1 MTKMIQFELRKIFSK
16 RLTQIALIMI
26 LVFSAVLGFSSF
38 QNKYAFD
45 GISKEGSGKAAV
57 EIDKEIAT
65 KYEGLLTDEK
75 VQQMMNDFSSN
86 TDLHGMNAAY
96 LYHNAMQ
103 SVVFTRFSDTDGN
116 WNGSSVADVFGGE
129 SIQIGYVD
137 GWLTT
142 SQNMVKIFLILSL
155 VVVIMIAPVF
165 CSEYGGVDNIILT
178 SKYGRSKCSAAKVGA
193 GLIATFII
201 TLAVV
206 VANLLFAFV
215 LYGKEG
221 LDCSILFAPM
231 PFGEGYIPFNMTCG
245 TLLEYQVL
253 LVFTGTMSVAGITLL
268 ISSISKNQ
276 MVAVVTSAAAYFF
289 PMILPLS
296 ETNPLFRYIGLLPMY
311 HAQFVSLM
319 SVEQM
324 SNGVFYAVWAIPVAV
339 IFIAISI
346 FASRRVFA
354 KHQVS

>member
-1 MTKMIQFELRKIFSK
+1 MTKLIRFELRKIFSK
-16 RLTQIALIMI
+16 RLTQIVLILI
-26 LVFSAVLGFSSF
+26 LLFSVILGFSSY

-103 SVVFTRFSDTDGN
+103 SAVFTRFSDIDGN

-129 SIQIGYVD
+129 SINIGYVD

-142 SQNMVKIFLILSL
+142 SQNMVKILLILSL
-155 VVVIMIAPVF
+155 VIIIMIAPVF

-178 SKYGRSKCSAAKVGA
+178 SKYGRTKCSAAKVGA
-193 GLIATFII
+193 GLIAAFIV

-206 VANLLFAFV
+206 AANLLFAFV

-221 LDCSILFAPM
+221 LDCSTLFAPM
-231 PFGEGYIPFNMTCG
+231 SFGEGYIPFNITCG
-245 TLLEYQVL
+245 TLLKYQVL
-253 LVFTGTMSVAGITLL
+253 LAFTGTMSVAGIALL
-268 ISSISKNQ
+268 ISAISKNQ
-276 MVAVVTSAAAYFF
+276 MVSVVASAAAYFF
-289 PMILPLS
+289 PMVLPLS

-324 SNGVFYAVWAIPVAV
+324 SNGTFHAVWAIPAAFV
-339 IFIAISI
+339 FIGISI
-346 FASRRVFA
+346 FTSRRVFN

>member
-45 GISKEGSGKAAV
+45 GISKEGSGKTAV
-57 EIDKEIAT
+57 EIDKEIAV

-75 VQQMMNDFSSN
+75 VRQMMNDFSSN

-103 SVVFTRFSDTDGN
+103 SAVFTRFSDTDGN

-129 SIQIGYVD
+129 SIKIGYVD

-178 SKYGRSKCSAAKVGA
+178 SKYGRTKCSAAKVGA
-193 GLIATFII
+193 GLIAAFIV

-206 VANLLFAFV
+206 A
-215 LYGKEG
+215 
-221 LDCSILFAPM
+221 
-231 PFGEGYIPFNMTCG
+231 
-245 TLLEYQVL
+245 
-253 LVFTGTMSVAGITLL
+253 
-268 ISSISKNQ
+268 
-276 MVAVVTSAAAYFF
+276 SAAAYFF

-324 SNGVFYAVWAIPVAV
+324 SNGVFYAVWAIPAAIIFVA
-339 IFIAISI
+339 IGII
-346 FASRRVFA
+346 ASRRVFA